1 MELTAAGPS
10 SPARTRAASRSA
22 TTSSASRDAARKVAS
37 TTYVAPCSR
46 WAGPKTSPRRLWATI
61 MWSRTVTLNNGLP
74 LAVGDGVA
82 QRPEAAVGQAPEGLR
97 EVVEGRA
104 PGHQGV
110 ERRVLEEVQRQRK
123 AVGRRAAA
131 PPPPGDGPDLARPD
145 RQATRVEGAAQ
156 SQVHLGVA
164 VPAQLHNCSLR
175 RQQVE

>member
-10 SPARTRAASRSA
+10 SPARTRATIR
-22 TTSSASRDAARKVAS
+22 SASRDGARKVAS

-46 WAGPKTSPRRLWATI
+46 WAGPKTSPRRVWATI

-82 QRPEAAVGQAPEGLR
+82 QRPEAAVRQAPEGLR

-104 PGHQGV
+104 PGQQGV
-110 ERRVLEEVQRQRK
+110 ERRVLEEVQSEPE
-123 AVGRRAAA
+123 AVGRRAAT
-131 PPPPGDGPDLARPD
+131 PPRRGDGPDLARPD

-164 VPAQLHNCSLR
+164 VPAQLDDCSLR